1 MAQAELVIRV
11 GAARLQESVDQV
23 AQQLLEQ
30 FPEAGL
36 ELIHRLILR
45 ALHDGAVF
53 ACGPTAIA
61 GDGVAGFEIR
71 LDAIRVFELCAAALR
86 AGQGDRV
93 AHGQSPLGND

>member
-1 MAQAELVIRV
+1 MAKQKLGIRV
-11 GAARLQESVDQV
+11 DVAYLQGSVDQV

-45 ALHDGAVF
+45 ALHDGAVL
-53 ACGPTAIA
+53 ACGPAAIA

-86 AGQGDRV
+86 A
-93 AHGQSPLGND
+93 